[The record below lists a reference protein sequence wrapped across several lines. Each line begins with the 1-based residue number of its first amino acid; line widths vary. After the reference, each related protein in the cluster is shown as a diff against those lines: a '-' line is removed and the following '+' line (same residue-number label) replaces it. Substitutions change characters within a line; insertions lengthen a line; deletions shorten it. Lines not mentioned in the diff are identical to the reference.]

1 MFKYI
6 LSKRVVVKNNA
17 VLFSR
22 NNIQFFSTLQKKNIN
37 NLVIDKIKSLKQS
50 MDHIVVGHSNV
61 KTGILRS
68 NIYIL
73 KVHLVVQKHY

>member
-6 LSKRVVVKNNA
+6 LSKSGGENNA

-22 NNIQFFSTLQKKNIN
+22 NNIQFFRHYKKNIN

-50 MDHIVVGHSNV
+50 MDNAVVGHTNV
-61 KTGILRS
+61 KMG
-68 NIYIL
+68 YA
-73 KVHLVVQKHY
+73 